1 MERKRKDIKNEP
13 DTVRHD
19 IGIPELA
26 NKHEYEILQ
35 LGIIIGTEEGIKAIK
50 MTTASTLKFI
60 DKIKKEME
68 ENDKSQA

>member
-1 MERKRKDIKNEP
+1 MERKRSKTTSEP
-13 DTVRHD
+13 DRVRHD
-19 IGIPELA
+19 IGIPELES
-26 NKHEYEILQ
+26 KHEYEILQ

-68 ENDKSQA
+68 DGNK

>member
-1 MERKRKDIKNEP
+1 MARKNDTKREP
-13 DTVRHD
+13 DRVRHD
-19 IGIPELA
+19 IGIPELES
-26 NKHEYEILQ
+26 KHEYEILQ

-68 ENDKSQA
+68 E

>member
-1 MERKRKDIKNEP
+1 MERKRRESKVTR

-35 LGIIIGTEEGIKAIK
+35 LGIIIGAEEGMKATK
-50 MTTASTLKFI
+50 ATTESTLNFI
-60 DKIKKEME
+60 EKIKKELE
-68 ENDKSQA
+68 E

>member
-1 MERKRKDIKNEP
+1 MERKRKETKIDQEM
-13 DTVRHD
+13 VRHD

-50 MTTASTLKFI
+50 TTTTSTLKFI
-60 DKIKKEME
+60 DKIKKET
-68 ENDKSQA
+68 ENDNK

>member
-1 MERKRKDIKNEP
+1 MAKRKEANREP
-13 DTVRHD
+13 DRVRHD

-68 ENDKSQA
+68 EDVNK

>member
-1 MERKRKDIKNEP
+1 MERKRKETKIDQER
-13 DTVRHD
+13 VRHD

-50 MTTASTLKFI
+50 MTTTSTLKFI
-60 DKIKKEME
+60 DKIKKET
-68 ENDKSQA
+68 ENDNK

>member
-1 MERKRKDIKNEP
+1 MERKRKNIKNEP
-13 DTVRHD
+13 DRVRHD
-19 IGIPELA
+19 IGIPELES
-26 NKHEYEILQ
+26 KHEYEILQ

-68 ENDKSQA
+68 DGNK

>member
-1 MERKRKDIKNEP
+1 MAKRKEANREP
-13 DTVRHD
+13 QQVKQD
-19 IGIPELA
+19 IGIPELE

-60 DKIKKEME
+60 EKIKKEME
-68 ENDKSQA
+68 DGNK

>member
-1 MERKRKDIKNEP
+1 MERKRKETKIDQER
-13 DTVRHD
+13 VRHD

-50 MTTASTLKFI
+50 MTTTSTLKFI
-60 DKIKKEME
+60 DKIKKEL
-68 ENDKSQA
+68 ENDNK

>member
-1 MERKRKDIKNEP
+1 MKRKRSKTTREP
-13 DTVRHD
+13 DRVRHD

-68 ENDKSQA
+68 DDNK

>member
-1 MERKRKDIKNEP
+1 MERKRKGTKNEP
-13 DTVRHD
+13 DRVRHD

-26 NKHEYEILQ
+26 NKHEYDILM

-68 ENDKSQA
+68 EDDNK

>member
-13 DTVRHD
+13 DRVRHD

-60 DKIKKEME
+60 DKIKMEME
-68 ENDKSQA
+68 DDSK

>member
-1 MERKRKDIKNEP
+1 MERKRSKTTREP
-13 DTVRHD
+13 DRVRHD

-68 ENDKSQA
+68 EDDNK